1 MVHSYR
7 VRQRS
12 RPLTGLLEKQRREV
26 AEWLS
31 DVQSTTPPFTATPG
45 TGQWLIRSDTF
56 TEWENGE
63 FQVLFC
69 PGDGALS
76 ITAGVFTIWTNQSSA
91 AGAGKTT
98 LMYVSSFIKTRVLA
112 QGTAGQSPSATL
124 TTSTSTTQSG

>member
-1 MVHSYR
+1 MMTSS
-7 VRQRS
+7 RS
-12 RPLTGLLEKQRREV
+12 VTLELVLDKNEKQRHEV

-56 TEWENGE
+56 TEWEIGE

-76 ITAGVFTIWTNQSSA
+76 IAAGVSWCRKDDPDDNRPP
-91 AGAGKTT
+91 
-98 LMYVSSFIKTRVLA
+98 L
-112 QGTAGQSPSATL
+112 P
-124 TTSTSTTQSG
+124 

>member
-12 RPLTGLLEKQRREV
+12 RPLTGLLEKQRYEV

-31 DVQSTTPPFTATPG
+31 DAQSTTPSFTATPG

-56 TEWENGE
+56 TKWENG
-63 FQVLFC
+63 VLFC
-69 PGDGALS
+69 SGDGALS
-76 ITAGVFTIWTNQSSA
+76 IAAGVFTIWTNQSPV
-91 AGAGKTT
+91 AGARKTT
-98 LMYVSSFIKTRVLA
+98 LMYVSSSIKTRVLA
-112 QGTAGQSPSATL
+112 QGTVGQSPSTTS

>member
-1 MVHSYR
+1 MVHSCR

-12 RPLTGLLEKQRREV
+12 RSLTGLLDKQRREV

-31 DVQSTTPPFTATPG
+31 DAQSTTPPSTVTPG

-56 TEWENGE
+56 AKWENGD

-76 ITAGVFTIWTNQSSA
+76 IAAGVFTIWTNQSSA
-91 AGAGKTT
+91 AGTGKTT
-98 LMYVSSFIKTRVLA
+98 LMYVSSSVKA
-112 QGTAGQSPSATL
+112 
-124 TTSTSTTQSG
+124 